1 MAIWEQ
7 KSSGS
12 ISRSPVTVKALPTNN
27 SSYGSTYVYDL
38 ASPDRTVTLDGTGL
52 SGTEKAN
59 LETAAMTRN
68 AVLTVTDSA
77 GVSHTG
83 RLMSVSWET
92 IPGTNLYNAT
102 MVLSDQS
109 FEANTNLT
117 QTVTPFTS
125 S

>member
-1 MAIWEQ
+1 MAIWEY

-12 ISRSPVTVKALPTNN
+12 ISRSPVTVKALPTDN
-27 SSYGSTYVYDL
+27 SHYGATYVYDL
-38 ASPDRTVTLDGTGL
+38 ASPDRSVTLDGTGL
-52 SGTEKAN
+52 TSTEKAS

-68 AVLTVTDSA
+68 AVMTVTDSA

-92 IPGTNLYNAT
+92 IPGTALFNAT
-102 MVLSDQS
+102 IVLSDRS
-109 FEANTNLT
+109 FEANSNLA
-117 QTVTPFTS
+117 VDPFAS